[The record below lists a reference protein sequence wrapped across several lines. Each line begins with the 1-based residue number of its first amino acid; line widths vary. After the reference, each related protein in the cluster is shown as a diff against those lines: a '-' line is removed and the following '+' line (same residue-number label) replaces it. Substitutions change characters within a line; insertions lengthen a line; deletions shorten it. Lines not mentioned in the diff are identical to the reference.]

1 MTAVDRIV
9 AQRFVAILRS
19 PPDLDAAASELVAA
33 GVEVLEITLDTPGA
47 LEAIGRWRER
57 ATVIAGTV
65 RTQADAAAALEA
77 GAEAAVS
84 PVTVPEV
91 SSFCR
96 ERRLPFVAGAL
107 TPTEVEAAWRAGAGM
122 VKLFPAALGGP
133 DYLRTLHGPL
143 GDVPLLATGG
153 VTAENAAAFLAAG
166 AVAVGA
172 DSSRALAVWDAVRVG
187 A

>member
-1 MTAVDRIV
+1 MTALDRIL

-19 PPDLDAAASELVAA
+19 PPDLDAAASELIAG

-57 ATVIAGTV
+57 AMVIAGTV
-65 RTQADAAAALEA
+65 RTVGEAEAALDA
-77 GAEAAVS
+77 GAEAIVS
-84 PVTVPEV
+84 PVTARDVV
-91 SSFCR
+91 LFCH
-96 ERRLPFVAGAL
+96 ERDAPVVAGAL
-107 TPTEVEAAWRAGAGM
+107 TPTEIESAWRAGAGL

-133 DYLRTLHGPL
+133 DYVRSLRGPL
-143 GDVPLLATGG
+143 ADVPLLATGG
-153 VTAENAAAFLAAG
+153 VTADNAAAFLAAG
-166 AVAVGA
+166 AAAVGA